1 MDIFPISTGTEYGFS
16 GIGGSVITAGMC
28 EPVASAN

>member
-1 MDIFPISTGTEYGFS
+1 MDIFPISISTEYGFS
-16 GIGGSVITAGMC
+16 GIGGSGIAAGMC